1 MEYPRVEKLVQ
12 GKSEPLGRT
21 LTQTSRMPRK
31 NQYKPCR
38 QYLLIFIAYSIDKHF
53 LLAPDKDIRKLF
65 EEYFSL
71 GCSDV
76 QIMELLK
83 FHYNMETYGMR

>member
-12 GKSEPLGRT
+12 GKSEPLLGRT
-21 LTQTSRMPRK
+21 LAQTSRMPQK
-31 NQYKPCR
+31 NQYKPRR
-38 QYLLIFIAYSIDKHF
+38 QYLLIFMAYLIDKHF
-53 LLAPDKDIRKLF
+53 LLAPDEDIRKPF

-76 QIMELLK
+76 
-83 FHYNMETYGMR
+83 